1 MTSGPDIESSMLLV
15 LGGGKGLTETNSK
28 RDARGEKVAMPANYH
43 GSRLPLVDQHP
54 HHNPHALSS
63 DPPSSQEEIAVPPAV
78 GCHPTLPLTVPGAPP
93 LHTHPHPWSR
103 PSRCHS
109 LCALPWPSLLPG
121 RRRRRSL
128 ISTATRAVQATAES
142 GSESAAGSR
151 ARTQRARSARC
162 ARAGMGRPG

>member
-1 MTSGPDIESSMLLV
+1 MTSRPRRRIFCVALSGRRER
-15 LGGGKGLTETNSK
+15 TNRNSK
-28 RDARGEKVAMPANYH
+28 RDARGEKVAMPANDH

-54 HHNPHALSS
+54 HHNPHAPSS
-63 DPPSSQEEIAVPPAV
+63 DPRSSREEIEVPLAV
-78 GCHPTLPLTVPGAPP
+78 GCRPTLPHTVPGAPP

-109 LCALPWPSLLPG
+109 LCALPCPSPLPG
-121 RRRRRSL
+121 RRQRRSL
-128 ISTATRAVQATAES
+128 ISTATGAVQATAES

-151 ARTQRARSARC
+151 AGTQRARSARC